1 MRFIKNKRK
10 FLVNKKTNLKVTD
23 VGKIILRKNEHLT
36 IEVSKKKNEICGMN
50 WGLYITSS
58 INQRLKNEG
67 FETVLVKNSY
77 KKLYVMLVLKSKIKS
92 FKKYISKEKIKII
105 KNLG

>member
-36 IEVSKKKNEICGMN
+36 IEVSKKNN
-50 WGLYITSS
+50 
-58 INQRLKNEG
+58 NLKNETDTLSG
-67 FETVLVKNSY
+67 EIVSLDEFRD
-77 KKLYVMLVLKSKIKS
+77 KK
-92 FKKYISKEKIKII
+92 
-105 KNLG
+105 